1 MFMVSGRTKKIA
13 FSLAYIAVVVL
24 AAGAGFASEGGEGA
38 HHADHAAA
46 QMKDFGW
53 RVFDFAV
60 LVAIAVWALKKANVK
75 GALADRQGEIEKSLK
90 DAEAARDAAEAKL
103 AEYSGKLDQ
112 ASKEI
117 DELHA
122 AIIREGEQEKARII
136 AEARIAAEK
145 IVAQAALSAEQE
157 TLKARN
163 ELRAEAA
170 RLAVEIATGKLTG
183 AIQKNDHDR
192 FVGEYLDKV
201 VQIQ

>member
-1 MFMVSGRTKKIA
+1 MVTDRSKKIIIT
-13 FSLAYIAVVVL
+13 LAYISAIVL
-24 AAGAGFASEGGEGA
+24 LATAGFASEGGEGA
-38 HHADHAAA
+38 HHVDSGA

-53 RVFDFAV
+53 RVFNFAV
-60 LVAIAVWALKKANVK
+60 LVAIIIWSLKKANIK
-75 GALADRQGEIEKSLK
+75 GSLAARQADIEKSLK

-103 AEYSGKLDQ
+103 REYGVKLDQ

-122 AIIREGEQEKARII
+122 AIVREGEQEKARII
-136 AEARIAAEK
+136 AEANTAAEK

-157 TLKARN
+157 TVKARN

-183 AIQKNDHDR
+183 AILKNDHDR

-201 VQIQ
+201 VQI

>member
-1 MFMVSGRTKKIA
+1 MKMVSDRSKKIIIT
-13 FSLAYIAVVVL
+13 LAYISAIVL
-24 AAGAGFASEGGEGA
+24 LASAGFASEGGEGA
-38 HHADHAAA
+38 HHADHAAG

-53 RVFDFAV
+53 RVLNFAV
-60 LVAIAVWALKKANVK
+60 LVGIIVWALKKADVM
-75 GALADRQGEIEKSLK
+75 GSLAARQVDIEKSLK

-103 AEYSGKLDQ
+103 REYSVKLDQ
-112 ASKEI
+112 AAKEI

-122 AIIREGEQEKARII
+122 AIIREGEQEKARIV
-136 AEARIAAEK
+136 AEAHSAAEK

-157 TLKARN
+157 TIKARN
-163 ELRAEAA
+163 ELRVEAA
-170 RLAVEIATGKLTG
+170 RLAVELATGKLTG

>member
-1 MFMVSGRTKKIA
+1 MSMVSDRSKNIIIT
-13 FSLAYIAVVVL
+13 LAYISAIVL
-24 AAGAGFASEGGEGA
+24 LASAGFASEGGGGA
-38 HHADHAAA
+38 HQSGSGA

-53 RVFDFAV
+53 RVLNFAV
-60 LVAIAVWALKKANVK
+60 LVGIIVWALKKADVK
-75 GALADRQGEIEKSLK
+75 GSLAARQAGIEKSLK
-90 DAEAARDAAEAKL
+90 DAEADRDAAEAKL
-103 AEYSGKLDQ
+103 REYSVRLDQ

-122 AIIREGEQEKARII
+122 AIVREGEQEKCRII
-136 AEARIAAEK
+136 AEANSAAEK

-157 TLKARN
+157 TVKARN

-170 RLAVEIATGKLTG
+170 RLAVEIATGKLAG

>member
-1 MFMVSGRTKKIA
+1 MVSERSKKLIIT
-13 FSLAYIAVVVL
+13 LACVSAVVLVASL
-24 AAGAGFASEGGEGA
+24 GFANEGGEGA
-38 HHADHAAA
+38 HHAEHAAG

-53 RVFDFAV
+53 RVLNFAV
-60 LVAIAVWALKKANVK
+60 LIGIIVWALKKADVK
-75 GALADRQGEIEKSLK
+75 GSLAARQAEIEKSLK

-103 AEYSGKLDQ
+103 REYSTKLDQ

-122 AIIREGEQEKARII
+122 AIVREGEQEKSRII
-136 AEARIAAEK
+136 AEANTAAAK

-157 TLKARN
+157 TVKARN

>member
-1 MFMVSGRTKKIA
+1 MSLLSDRSKKIFFTMTYVSA
-13 FSLAYIAVVVL
+13 IILLAST
-24 AAGAGFASEGGEGA
+24 GFASEGGEGA
-38 HHADHAAA
+38 HHVDSAA

-53 RVFDFAV
+53 RVLNFAV
-60 LVAIAVWALKKANVK
+60 LVGIIVWALKKADVK
-75 GALADRQGEIEKSLK
+75 GSLAARQADIEKSLK
-90 DAEAARDAAEAKL
+90 DAETARDNAEAKL
-103 AEYSGKLDQ
+103 REYSIKLDQ

-122 AIIREGEQEKARII
+122 AIIREGEQEKNRII
-136 AEARIAAEK
+136 AEANIAAEK

-157 TLKARN
+157 TVKARN

-183 AIQKNDHDR
+183 SIQKNDHDR

-201 VQIQ
+201 VQI